1 MRLASRSVGRLGRY
15 WVRSGAIVGGA
26 RKVEGSTRQ
35 VAFTIG
41 VIALSAKMAKADGRV
56 TRDEIDAFRQ
66 VFHVPPHEVKNVGR
80 IWNMARQDTAGYE
93 AYAHQIAKLF
103 IHQRTVL
110 EELLDALFYIAKA
123 DGQLHPA
130 ELEFVEN
137 VASIFGFSEAEYQ
150 AIAARHMDSASGNP
164 YAILGVEPDV
174 SDVELKKTYR
184 KLVREHH
191 PDRLIAQGL
200 PEEFINV
207 ATERLAA
214 INTAY
219 DVLSKQRDLK

>member
-1 MRLASRSVGRLGRY
+1 M
-15 WVRSGAIVGGA
+15 
-26 RKVEGSTRQ
+26 
-35 VAFTIG
+35 
-41 VIALSAKMAKADGRV
+41 
-56 TRDEIDAFRQ
+56 
-66 VFHVPPHEVKNVGR
+66 
-80 IWNMARQDTAGYE
+80 
-93 AYAHQIAKLF
+93 
-103 IHQRTVL
+103 
-110 EELLDALFYIAKA
+110 
-123 DGQLHPA
+123 HPA